1 MKKRKSNNLNL
12 NIADTNSLFEG
23 LDLSIFL
30 SIVNFLALYYFK
42 SLDYNLSLVVTIS
55 VVLSS
60 FFIRIAVPLLVSKFS
75 QKIGFHKLQLFL
87 LVIGYGL
94 PLILVNHLFFGFS
107 VLLFLFSRIA
117 IGIYFGLSCS
127 QNFENNNEK
136 ILVHSDVK
144 YWFFFIIG
152 IFLGF
157 VSTQVLND
165 IFSNTS
171 LSNGSWK
178 WMLIFLIIPNLIK
191 LFLLRKSTF
200 YYESL
205 QSYFSS
211 FEYKLDTRLFKN
223 VFENIIV
230 FIPVTLLILYS
241 SSFWLPTSVLP
252 ENKQFSEI
260 LFINVILVL
269 ITMVCSHFIFELIS
283 KIKSYI
289 LVSYSG
295 IFIFLILGLY
305 SGNFSSYSISL
316 LHFVVS
322 IYSGISL
329 ALFNFSLVNTN
340 HQKNIYSFISYSIL
354 LIFVQISIPCF
365 VYMLIFN
372 IILYKFVYLFLFFL
386 YSFSLLGYY
395 VLKKQELTN

>member
-75 QKIGFHKLQLFL
+75 QKIGFHKLQIVL

-94 PLILVNHLFFGFS
+94 PLILVNNLFFGFS
-107 VLLFLFSRIA
+107 ILLFLFSRIA

-223 VFENIIV
+223 VLENMIV
-230 FIPVTLLILYS
+230 IIPVTLLILYS

-289 LVSYSG
+289 LVSCSG

-329 ALFNFSLVNTN
+329 ALFNFSLVNRN

-354 LIFVQISIPCF
+354 LIFVQISISCF

>member
-1 MKKRKSNNLNL
+1 MKKRKSNDLNL

-42 SLDYNLSLVVTIS
+42 SLDYNLTLVLTIC

-60 FFIRIAVPLLVSKFS
+60 FFIRIAVPVLVSKLS
-75 QKIGFHKLQLFL
+75 QKISYYKLQLFL
-87 LVIGYGL
+87 LIIGYGL
-94 PLILVNHLFFGFS
+94 PLIVVNDLFYGFS
-107 VLLFLFSRIA
+107 IILFLFSRIV

-136 ILVHSDVK
+136 IMIHSDVK

-178 WMLIFLIIPNLIK
+178 WVIIFLIIPNLVK
-191 LFLLRKSTF
+191 LFFLKKRTF

-205 QSYFSS
+205 KSYFSS
-211 FEYKLDTRLFKN
+211 FEYKLDKRLLKS

-230 FIPVTLLILYS
+230 LIPITLLILYS
-241 SSFWLPTSVLP
+241 SSFWLPSSVLP

-269 ITMVCSHFIFELIS
+269 IAMVCSHFIFELIS

-329 ALFNFSLVNTN
+329 ALFNFSLVNRN
-340 HQKNIYSFISYSIL
+340 FQKSSNSFISYSIL
-354 LIFVQISIPCF
+354 LIFAQILIPIF
-365 VYMLIFN
+365 IYILIFN
-372 IILYKFVYLFLFFL
+372 IVQYKFVYLFLFFL
-386 YSFSLLGYY
+386 YSLSLLGYY
-395 VLKKQELTN
+395 VLKKQEFTN

>member
-60 FFIRIAVPLLVSKFS
+60 FFIRIAVPLLVSKLS
-75 QKIGFHKLQLFL
+75 KKIGFHKLQLFL

-107 VLLFLFSRIA
+107 ILLFLFSRIA

-136 ILVHSDVK
+136 ILVHSDLK

-191 LFLLRKSTF
+191 LFLLRKRTF

-223 VFENIIV
+223 VFENMIV
-230 FIPVTLLILYS
+230 LIPVTLLILYS

-260 LFINVILVL
+260 LFINVMLVL
-269 ITMVCSHFIFELIS
+269 VTMVCSHFIFELIS

-329 ALFNFSLVNTN
+329 ALFNFSLVNRN
-340 HQKNIYSFISYSIL
+340 YQKNIYSFISYSIL

-365 VYMLIFN
+365 IYMLIFN

-386 YSFSLLGYY
+386 YSLSLLGYY

>member
-94 PLILVNHLFFGFS
+94 PLIIVNHLFFGFS
-107 VLLFLFSRIA
+107 ILLFLFSRIA

-223 VFENIIV
+223 VFENMIV
-230 FIPVTLLILYS
+230 LIPLTLLILYS

-283 KIKSYI
+283 KIKSFI
-289 LVSYSG
+289 LVSCSG

-372 IILYKFVYLFLFFL
+372 IVLYKFVYLFLFFL
-386 YSFSLLGYY
+386 YSLSLLGYY
-395 VLKKQELTN
+395 VLNKTRIN

>member
-30 SIVNFLALYYFK
+30 SMVNFLALYYFK

-60 FFIRIAVPLLVSKFS
+60 FFIRIAVHILVSKFS
-75 QKIGFHKLQLFL
+75 QKIGFHKLQIVL

-191 LFLLRKSTF
+191 LFLLRKRTF

-223 VFENIIV
+223 VFENMIV
-230 FIPVTLLILYS
+230 LIPLTLLILYS

-386 YSFSLLGYY
+386 YSLSLLGYY

>member
-30 SIVNFLALYYFK
+30 SMVNFLALYYFK

-75 QKIGFHKLQLFL
+75 QKIGFHKLQIVL

-107 VLLFLFSRIA
+107 ILLFLFSRIA

-157 VSTQVLND
+157 ISTQFLND

-171 LSNGSWK
+171 LSNGYWK

-191 LFLLRKSTF
+191 LFLLRKRTF

-223 VFENIIV
+223 VFENMIV
-230 FIPVTLLILYS
+230 LIPLTLLILYS
-241 SSFWLPTSVLP
+241 SSFWLPNSVLP

-386 YSFSLLGYY
+386 YSLSLLGYY

>member
-1 MKKRKSNNLNL
+1 MKKRKSNDLNL

-42 SLDYNLSLVVTIS
+42 SLDYNLTLVLTIS

-60 FFIRIAVPLLVSKFS
+60 FFIRLFVPLLVSKLS
-75 QKIGFHKLQLFL
+75 QKISYHKLQLFL
-87 LVIGYGL
+87 LILGYGL
-94 PLILVNHLFFGFS
+94 PLIVVNNLFYGFS
-107 VLLFLFSRIA
+107 IILFLFSRIV

-127 QNFENNNEK
+127 QNFENHSEK
-136 ILVHSDVK
+136 IMIHSDVK

-178 WMLIFLIIPNLIK
+178 WVLIFLIIPNLVK
-191 LFLLRKSTF
+191 LFFLKKSTF

-205 QSYFSS
+205 NSYFSS
-211 FEYKLDTRLFKN
+211 FEYKLDKRLVKS

-230 FIPVTLLILYS
+230 LIPITLLILYS
-241 SSFWLPTSVLP
+241 SSFWLPSSVLP
-252 ENKQFSEI
+252 ENKQFSEV

-269 ITMVCSHFIFELIS
+269 IVMVCSHFIFELIS
-283 KIKSYI
+283 KVKSYI
-289 LVSYSG
+289 LASYSG

-329 ALFNFSLVNTN
+329 ALFNFSSVNRN
-340 HQKNIYSFISYSIL
+340 FQKSSNSFISYSIL
-354 LIFVQISIPCF
+354 LIFAQLLITIF
-365 VYMLIFN
+365 IYFLIFN
-372 IILYKFVYLFLFFL
+372 IVQYKFVYLFLFFL
-386 YSFSLLGYY
+386 YSLSLLGYY
-395 VLKKQELTN
+395 VLKKQEFTN

>member
-30 SIVNFLALYYFK
+30 SIVNFIALYYFK
-42 SLDYNLSLVVTIS
+42 NLDYNLSLVVSIS

-60 FFIRIAVPLLVSKFS
+60 FFISYHR
-75 QKIGFHKLQLFL
+75 LQLFL

-94 PLILVNHLFFGFS
+94 PLIVTNHFFFGFS
-107 VLLFLFSRIA
+107 ILLFLFSRIVV
-117 IGIYFGLSCS
+117 GMYFGISCS
-127 QNFENNNEK
+127 QNFENNSEK

-144 YWFFFIIG
+144 YWFLFILG

-157 VSTQVLND
+157 VSTQILND

-178 WMLIFLIIPNLIK
+178 WVLIFLIIPNFIK
-191 LFLLRKSTF
+191 LFLLRKNTF

-205 QSYFSS
+205 KSYFSN
-211 FEYKLDTRLFKN
+211 FEYNLDTRLLRN

-230 FIPVTLLILYS
+230 LIPIILLILYS

-260 LFINVILVL
+260 LFINVVLVL
-269 ITMVCSHFIFELIS
+269 MSMVCSHFIFELIS

-295 IFIFLILGLY
+295 IFIFLILSLY
-305 SGNFSSYSISL
+305 SENFSSYSISL
-316 LHFVVS
+316 LHFIVS

-329 ALFNFSLVNTN
+329 ALFNFSLVNRN
-340 HQKNIYSFISYSIL
+340 IQKSNNSFISHSIL
-354 LIFVQISIPCF
+354 LILAQIFVTFF

-372 IILYKFVYLFLFFL
+372 IIQYKFVYLFLFFL
-386 YSFSLLGYY
+386 YSLSLLGYY
-395 VLKKQELTN
+395 VLKKKEFTN

>member
-1 MKKRKSNNLNL
+1 MKKTKSNNLNL

-30 SIVNFLALYYFK
+30 SMVNFLALYYFK

-94 PLILVNHLFFGFS
+94 PLIIVNHLFFGFS
-107 VLLFLFSRIA
+107 ILLFLFSRIA

-157 VSTQVLND
+157 ISTQFLND

-171 LSNGSWK
+171 LSNGYWK

-191 LFLLRKSTF
+191 LFLLRKRTF

-223 VFENIIV
+223 VFENMIV
-230 FIPVTLLILYS
+230 LIPLTLLILYS
-241 SSFWLPTSVLP
+241 SSFWLPNSVLP

-329 ALFNFSLVNTN
+329 ALFNFSLVNRN

-354 LIFVQISIPCF
+354 LIFVQISIPFF

-386 YSFSLLGYY
+386 YSLSLLGYY

>member
-1 MKKRKSNNLNL
+1 MKKRKSNDLNL

-42 SLDYNLSLVVTIS
+42 SLDYNLTLVLTIS

-60 FFIRIAVPLLVSKFS
+60 FFIRIAVPVLVSKLS
-75 QKIGFHKLQLFL
+75 QKISYYKLQLFL
-87 LVIGYGL
+87 LIIGYGL
-94 PLILVNHLFFGFS
+94 PLIVVNDLFYGFS
-107 VLLFLFSRIA
+107 IILFLFSRIV

-127 QNFENNNEK
+127 QNFENNDEK
-136 ILVHSDVK
+136 IMIHSDVK

-178 WMLIFLIIPNLIK
+178 WVIIFLIIPNLVK
-191 LFLLRKSTF
+191 LFFLKKRTF

-205 QSYFSS
+205 KSYFSS
-211 FEYKLDTRLFKN
+211 FEYKLDKRLLKS

-230 FIPVTLLILYS
+230 LIPITLLILYS
-241 SSFWLPTSVLP
+241 SSFWLPSSVLP

-269 ITMVCSHFIFELIS
+269 IAMVCSHFIFELIS

-329 ALFNFSLVNTN
+329 ALFNFSLVNRN
-340 HQKNIYSFISYSIL
+340 FQKSSNSFISYSIL
-354 LIFVQISIPCF
+354 LIFAQILIPIF
-365 VYMLIFN
+365 IYILIFN
-372 IILYKFVYLFLFFL
+372 IVQYKFVYLFLFFL
-386 YSFSLLGYY
+386 YSLSLLGYY
-395 VLKKQELTN
+395 VLKKQEFTN

>member
-30 SIVNFLALYYFK
+30 SMVNFLALYYFK

-94 PLILVNHLFFGFS
+94 PLIIVNHLFFGFS
-107 VLLFLFSRIA
+107 ILLFLFSRIA

-136 ILVHSDVK
+136 ILVHSDAK

-223 VFENIIV
+223 VFENMIV
-230 FIPVTLLILYS
+230 LIPVTLLILYS

-329 ALFNFSLVNTN
+329 ALFNFSLVNRN

-354 LIFVQISIPCF
+354 LIFVQISIPFF

-386 YSFSLLGYY
+386 YSLSLLGYY
-395 VLKKQELTN
+395 VLKKKN

>member
-60 FFIRIAVPLLVSKFS
+60 FFIRIAVPVLVSKVS
-75 QKIGFHKLQLFL
+75 QKISFHKLQLFL

-107 VLLFLFSRIA
+107 ILLFFFSRIA

-127 QNFENNNEK
+127 QNFENNNEI

-329 ALFNFSLVNTN
+329 ALFNFSLVNRN

-386 YSFSLLGYY
+386 YSLSLLGYY

>member
-30 SIVNFLALYYFK
+30 SIVNFIALYYFK
-42 SLDYNLSLVVTIS
+42 NLDYNLSLVVSIS

-60 FFIRIAVPLLVSKFS
+60 FFIRIAVPPLILKLTK
-75 QKIGFHKLQLFL
+75 KISYHRLQLFL

-94 PLILVNHLFFGFS
+94 PLIVTNHFFFGFS
-107 VLLFLFSRIA
+107 ILLFLFSRIVV
-117 IGIYFGLSCS
+117 GMYFGISCS
-127 QNFENNNEK
+127 QNFENNSEK

-144 YWFFFIIG
+144 YWFLFILG

-157 VSTQVLND
+157 VSTQILND

-178 WMLIFLIIPNLIK
+178 WVLIFLIIPNFIK
-191 LFLLRKSTF
+191 LFLLRKNTF

-205 QSYFSS
+205 KSYFSN
-211 FEYKLDTRLFKN
+211 FEYNLDTRLLRN

-230 FIPVTLLILYS
+230 LIPIILLILYS

-260 LFINVILVL
+260 LFINVVLVL
-269 ITMVCSHFIFELIS
+269 MSMVCSHFIFELIS

-295 IFIFLILGLY
+295 IFIFLILSLY
-305 SGNFSSYSISL
+305 SENFSSYSISL
-316 LHFVVS
+316 LHFIVS

-329 ALFNFSLVNTN
+329 ALFNFSLVNRN
-340 HQKNIYSFISYSIL
+340 IQKSNNSFISHSIL
-354 LIFVQISIPCF
+354 LILAQIFVTFF

-372 IILYKFVYLFLFFL
+372 IIQYKFVYLFLFFL
-386 YSFSLLGYY
+386 YSLSLLGYY
-395 VLKKQELTN
+395 VLKKKEFTN

>member
-60 FFIRIAVPLLVSKFS
+60 FFIRIAVPLLVSKLS
-75 QKIGFHKLQLFL
+75 KKIGFHKLQLFL

-107 VLLFLFSRIA
+107 ILLFLFSRIA

-136 ILVHSDVK
+136 ILVHSDLK

-191 LFLLRKSTF
+191 LFLLRKRTF

-223 VFENIIV
+223 VFENMIV
-230 FIPVTLLILYS
+230 LIPVTLLILYS

-260 LFINVILVL
+260 LFINVMLVL

-329 ALFNFSLVNTN
+329 ALFNFSLVNRN
-340 HQKNIYSFISYSIL
+340 YQKNIYSFISYSIL

-365 VYMLIFN
+365 IYMLIFN

-386 YSFSLLGYY
+386 YSLSLLGYY

>member
-94 PLILVNHLFFGFS
+94 PLILVNNLLFSFS
-107 VLLFLFSRIA
+107 ILLFLFSRIA

-223 VFENIIV
+223 VLENMIV
-230 FIPVTLLILYS
+230 IIPVTLLILYS

-289 LVSYSG
+289 LVSCSG

-354 LIFVQISIPCF
+354 LIFVQISISCF

>member
-55 VVLSS
+55 IVLSS

-75 QKIGFHKLQLFL
+75 QKIGFHKLQIVL

-107 VLLFLFSRIA
+107 ILLFLFSRIA

-136 ILVHSDVK
+136 ILVHSDLK

-191 LFLLRKSTF
+191 LFLLRKRTF

-223 VFENIIV
+223 VFENMIV
-230 FIPVTLLILYS
+230 LIPVTLLILYS

-260 LFINVILVL
+260 LFINVMLVL

-329 ALFNFSLVNTN
+329 ALFNFSLVNRN
-340 HQKNIYSFISYSIL
+340 YQKNIYSFISYSIL

-365 VYMLIFN
+365 IYMLIFN

-386 YSFSLLGYY
+386 YSLSLLGYY

>member
-1 MKKRKSNNLNL
+1 MKKRKSKNLNL

-75 QKIGFHKLQLFL
+75 QKIGFHKLQIVL

-107 VLLFLFSRIA
+107 ILLFLFSRIA

-157 VSTQVLND
+157 ISTQFLND

-171 LSNGSWK
+171 LSNGYWK

-191 LFLLRKSTF
+191 LFLLRKRTF

-223 VFENIIV
+223 VFENMIV
-230 FIPVTLLILYS
+230 LIPLTLLILYS
-241 SSFWLPTSVLP
+241 SSFWLPNSVLP

-289 LVSYSG
+289 LVSCSG

-354 LIFVQISIPCF
+354 LIFVQISISCF

>member
-30 SIVNFLALYYFK
+30 SMVNFLALYYFK

-94 PLILVNHLFFGFS
+94 PLIIVNHLFFGFS
-107 VLLFLFSRIA
+107 ILLFLFSRIA

-136 ILVHSDVK
+136 ILVHSDLK

-191 LFLLRKSTF
+191 LFLLRKRTF

-223 VFENIIV
+223 VFENMIV
-230 FIPVTLLILYS
+230 LIPVTLLILYS

-329 ALFNFSLVNTN
+329 ALFNFSLVNRN
-340 HQKNIYSFISYSIL
+340 YQKNIYSFISYSIL

-365 VYMLIFN
+365 IYMLIFN

-386 YSFSLLGYY
+386 YSLSLLGYY

>member
-30 SIVNFLALYYFK
+30 SIVNFIALYYFK
-42 SLDYNLSLVVTIS
+42 NLDYNLSLVVSIS

-60 FFIRIAVPLLVSKFS
+60 FFIRIAVPPLILKLTK
-75 QKIGFHKLQLFL
+75 KISYHRLQLFL

-94 PLILVNHLFFGFS
+94 PLIVTNHFFFGFS
-107 VLLFLFSRIA
+107 ILLLLFSRIVV
-117 IGIYFGLSCS
+117 GMYFGISCS
-127 QNFENNNEK
+127 QNFENNSEK

-144 YWFFFIIG
+144 YWFLFILG

-157 VSTQVLND
+157 VSTQILND

-178 WMLIFLIIPNLIK
+178 WVLIFLIIPNFIK
-191 LFLLRKSTF
+191 LFLLRKNTF

-205 QSYFSS
+205 KSYFSN
-211 FEYKLDTRLFKN
+211 FEYNLDTRLLRN

-230 FIPVTLLILYS
+230 LIPIILLILYS

-260 LFINVILVL
+260 LFINVVLVL
-269 ITMVCSHFIFELIS
+269 MSMVCSHFIFELIS

-295 IFIFLILGLY
+295 IFIFLILSLY
-305 SGNFSSYSISL
+305 SENFSSYSISL
-316 LHFVVS
+316 LHFIVS

-329 ALFNFSLVNTN
+329 ALFNFSLVNRN
-340 HQKNIYSFISYSIL
+340 IQKSNNSFISHSIL
-354 LIFVQISIPCF
+354 LILAQIFVTFF

-372 IILYKFVYLFLFFL
+372 IIQYKFVYLFLFFL
-386 YSFSLLGYY
+386 YSLSLLGYY
-395 VLKKQELTN
+395 VLKKKEFTN

>member
-42 SLDYNLSLVVTIS
+42 GLDYNLSLVVTIS

-94 PLILVNHLFFGFS
+94 PLILVNNLFFGFS
-107 VLLFLFSRIA
+107 ILLFLFSRIA

-230 FIPVTLLILYS
+230 LIPVTLLILYS

-329 ALFNFSLVNTN
+329 ALFNFSLVNRN

-354 LIFVQISIPCF
+354 LIIVQISIPCF

-386 YSFSLLGYY
+386 YSLSLLGYY

>member
-60 FFIRIAVPLLVSKFS
+60 FFIRIAVPLLVSKLS
-75 QKIGFHKLQLFL
+75 KKIGFHKLQLFL

-107 VLLFLFSRIA
+107 ILLFLFSRIA

-191 LFLLRKSTF
+191 LFLLRKRTF

-223 VFENIIV
+223 VFENMIV
-230 FIPVTLLILYS
+230 LIPITLLILYS

-260 LFINVILVL
+260 LFINVMLVL

-329 ALFNFSLVNTN
+329 ALFNFSLVNRN
-340 HQKNIYSFISYSIL
+340 YQKNIYSFISYSIL
-354 LIFVQISIPCF
+354 LIFFQISIPCF
-365 VYMLIFN
+365 IYMLIFN

-386 YSFSLLGYY
+386 YSLSLLGYY
-395 VLKKQELTN
+395 VLKKQELTS

>member
-94 PLILVNHLFFGFS
+94 PLILVNNLLFSFS
-107 VLLFLFSRIA
+107 ILLFLFSRIA

-157 VSTQVLND
+157 ISTQFLND

-171 LSNGSWK
+171 LSNGYWK

-223 VFENIIV
+223 VLENMIV
-230 FIPVTLLILYS
+230 IIPVTLLILYS

-289 LVSYSG
+289 LVSCSG

-386 YSFSLLGYY
+386 YSLSLLGYY

>member
-94 PLILVNHLFFGFS
+94 PLILVNNLFFGFS
-107 VLLFLFSRIA
+107 ILLFLFSRIA

-223 VFENIIV
+223 VFENMIV
-230 FIPVTLLILYS
+230 IIPVTLLILYS

-289 LVSYSG
+289 LVSCSG

-386 YSFSLLGYY
+386 YSLSLLGYY

>member
-75 QKIGFHKLQLFL
+75 QKIGFHKLQIVL

-107 VLLFLFSRIA
+107 ILLFLFSRIA

-157 VSTQVLND
+157 ISTQFLND

-171 LSNGSWK
+171 LSNGYWK

-191 LFLLRKSTF
+191 LFLLRKRTF

-223 VFENIIV
+223 VFENMIV
-230 FIPVTLLILYS
+230 LIPLTLLILYS
-241 SSFWLPTSVLP
+241 SSFWLPNSVLP

-329 ALFNFSLVNTN
+329 ALFNFSLVNRN

-386 YSFSLLGYY
+386 YSLSLLGYY

>member
-30 SIVNFLALYYFK
+30 SMVNFLALYYFK

-55 VVLSS
+55 IVLSS

-75 QKIGFHKLQLFL
+75 QKIGFHKLQIVL

-191 LFLLRKSTF
+191 LFLLRKRTF

-223 VFENIIV
+223 VFENMIV
-230 FIPVTLLILYS
+230 LIPLTLLILYS
-241 SSFWLPTSVLP
+241 SSFWLPNSVLP

-329 ALFNFSLVNTN
+329 ALFNFSLVNRN

-386 YSFSLLGYY
+386 YSLSLLGYY

>member
-94 PLILVNHLFFGFS
+94 PLILVNNLLFSFS
-107 VLLFLFSRIA
+107 ILLFLFSRIA

-223 VFENIIV
+223 VLENMIV
-230 FIPVTLLILYS
+230 IIPVTLLILYS

-260 LFINVILVL
+260 IFINVILVL

-329 ALFNFSLVNTN
+329 ALFNFSLVNRN

-354 LIFVQISIPCF
+354 LIFVQISISCF

>member
-1 MKKRKSNNLNL
+1 MKKRKSNDLNL

-42 SLDYNLSLVVTIS
+42 SLDYNLTLVLTIS

-60 FFIRIAVPLLVSKFS
+60 FFIRIAVPVLVSKLS
-75 QKIGFHKLQLFL
+75 QKISYYKLQLFL
-87 LVIGYGL
+87 LIIGYGL
-94 PLILVNHLFFGFS
+94 PLIVVNDLFYGFS
-107 VLLFLFSRIA
+107 IILFLFSRIV

-136 ILVHSDVK
+136 IMIHSDVK

-178 WMLIFLIIPNLIK
+178 WVIIFLIIPNLVK
-191 LFLLRKSTF
+191 LFFLKKRTF

-205 QSYFSS
+205 KSYFSS
-211 FEYKLDTRLFKN
+211 FEYKLDKRLLKS

-230 FIPVTLLILYS
+230 LIPITLLILYS
-241 SSFWLPTSVLP
+241 SSFWLPSSVLP

-269 ITMVCSHFIFELIS
+269 IAMVCSHFIFELIS

-329 ALFNFSLVNTN
+329 ALFNFSLVNRN
-340 HQKNIYSFISYSIL
+340 FQKSSNSFISYSIL
-354 LIFVQISIPCF
+354 LIFAQILIPIF
-365 VYMLIFN
+365 IYILIFN
-372 IILYKFVYLFLFFL
+372 IVQYKFVYLFLFFL
-386 YSFSLLGYY
+386 YSLSLLGYY
-395 VLKKQELTN
+395 VLKKQEFTN

>member
-75 QKIGFHKLQLFL
+75 QKIGFHKLQIVL

-107 VLLFLFSRIA
+107 ILLFLFSRIA

-191 LFLLRKSTF
+191 LFLLRKRTF

-223 VFENIIV
+223 VFENMIV
-230 FIPVTLLILYS
+230 LIPLTLLILYS

-354 LIFVQISIPCF
+354 LIFVQISISCF

-386 YSFSLLGYY
+386 YSLSLLGYY

>member
-1 MKKRKSNNLNL
+1 MKKRKSNDLNL

-42 SLDYNLSLVVTIS
+42 SLDYNLTLVLTIS

-60 FFIRIAVPLLVSKFS
+60 FFIRLFVPLLVSKLS
-75 QKIGFHKLQLFL
+75 QKISYHKLQLFL
-87 LVIGYGL
+87 LILGYGL
-94 PLILVNHLFFGFS
+94 PLIVVNDLFYGFS
-107 VLLFLFSRIA
+107 IILFLFSRIV

-127 QNFENNNEK
+127 QNFENHSEK
-136 ILVHSDVK
+136 IMIHSDVK

-157 VSTQVLND
+157 VSTEVLND

-178 WMLIFLIIPNLIK
+178 WVLIILIIPNLVK
-191 LFLLRKSTF
+191 LFFLKKSTF

-205 QSYFSS
+205 KSYFSS
-211 FEYKLDTRLFKN
+211 FEYKLDKRLVKS

-230 FIPVTLLILYS
+230 LIPITLLILYS
-241 SSFWLPTSVLP
+241 SSFWLPSSVLP
-252 ENKQFSEI
+252 ENKQFSEV

-269 ITMVCSHFIFELIS
+269 IVMVCSHFIFELIS
-283 KIKSYI
+283 KVKSYI
-289 LVSYSG
+289 LASYSG

-329 ALFNFSLVNTN
+329 ALFNFSSVNRN
-340 HQKNIYSFISYSIL
+340 FQKSSNSFISYSIL
-354 LIFVQISIPCF
+354 LIFAQLLITIF
-365 VYMLIFN
+365 IYFLIFN
-372 IILYKFVYLFLFFL
+372 IVQYKFVYLFLFFL
-386 YSFSLLGYY
+386 YSLSLLGYY
-395 VLKKQELTN
+395 VLKKQEFTN

>member
-94 PLILVNHLFFGFS
+94 PLILVNNLLFSFS
-107 VLLFLFSRIA
+107 ILLFLFSRIA

-223 VFENIIV
+223 VLENMIV
-230 FIPVTLLILYS
+230 IIPVTLLILYS

-289 LVSYSG
+289 LVSCSG

-354 LIFVQISIPCF
+354 LIFVQIFIPCF

-386 YSFSLLGYY
+386 YSLVYW
-395 VLKKQELTN
+395 VIMC

>member
-75 QKIGFHKLQLFL
+75 QKIGFHKLQIVL

-107 VLLFLFSRIA
+107 ILLFLFSRIA

-157 VSTQVLND
+157 ISTQFLND

-171 LSNGSWK
+171 LSNGYWK

-191 LFLLRKSTF
+191 LFLLRKRTF

-223 VFENIIV
+223 VFENMIV
-230 FIPVTLLILYS
+230 LIPLTLLILYS
-241 SSFWLPTSVLP
+241 SSFWLPNSVLP

-289 LVSYSG
+289 LVSCSG

-354 LIFVQISIPCF
+354 LIFVQISISCF

>member
-94 PLILVNHLFFGFS
+94 PLIIVNHLFFGFS
-107 VLLFLFSRIA
+107 ILLFLFSRIA
-117 IGIYFGLSCS
+117 IGIYFGLSFS

-223 VFENIIV
+223 VFENMIV
-230 FIPVTLLILYS
+230 LIPVTLLILYS

-283 KIKSYI
+283 KIKSFI
-289 LVSYSG
+289 LVSCSG

-372 IILYKFVYLFLFFL
+372 IVLYKFVYLFLFFL
-386 YSFSLLGYY
+386 YSLSLLGYY
-395 VLKKQELTN
+395 VLNKTRIN

>member
-1 MKKRKSNNLNL
+1 MKKTKSNNLNL

-30 SIVNFLALYYFK
+30 SMVNFLALYYFK

-94 PLILVNHLFFGFS
+94 PLIIVNHLFFGFS
-107 VLLFLFSRIA
+107 ILLFLFSRIA

-223 VFENIIV
+223 VFENMIV
-230 FIPVTLLILYS
+230 LIPVTLLILYS

-283 KIKSYI
+283 KIKSFI
-289 LVSYSG
+289 LVSCSG

-372 IILYKFVYLFLFFL
+372 IVLYKFVYLFLFFL
-386 YSFSLLGYY
+386 YSLSLLGYY
-395 VLKKQELTN
+395 VLNKTRIN

>member
-107 VLLFLFSRIA
+107 ILLFLFSRIA

-191 LFLLRKSTF
+191 LFLLRKRTF

-223 VFENIIV
+223 VLENMIV
-230 FIPVTLLILYS
+230 IIPVTLLILYS

-289 LVSYSG
+289 LVSCSG

>member
-1 MKKRKSNNLNL
+1 MKKTKSNNLNL

-75 QKIGFHKLQLFL
+75 QKIGFHKLQLLL

-94 PLILVNHLFFGFS
+94 PLILVNNLFFGFS
-107 VLLFLFSRIA
+107 ILLFLFSRIA

-136 ILVHSDVK
+136 ILVHSDAK

-205 QSYFSS
+205 QSYFSR
-211 FEYKLDTRLFKN
+211 FEYKLDTRLCKN

-230 FIPVTLLILYS
+230 LIPVTLLILYS

-329 ALFNFSLVNTN
+329 ALFNFSLVNRN

-386 YSFSLLGYY
+386 YSLSLLGYY